1 MTVTEG
7 NDNDLSKVADW
18 FYQVYA
24 EHGITPLIVGY
35 DQRFA
40 KEFLK
45 RMGEYGFDCEMV
57 LQNRATMSNAMKLFE
72 ADLKS
77 RRVNY
82 GGNAVDKWCLG
93 NASMS
98 IDNLG
103 QVMAVK
109 INDQPERRIDGAVTF
124 VILYEVYRRYRTE
137 LRDAS
142 GE

>member
-1 MTVTEG
+1 
-7 NDNDLSKVADW
+7 
-18 FYQVYA
+18 
-24 EHGITPLIVGY
+24 
-35 DQRFA
+35 
-40 KEFLK
+40 
-45 RMGEYGFDCEMV
+45 
-57 LQNRATMSNAMKLFE
+57 
-72 ADLKS
+72 
-77 RRVNY
+77 
-82 GGNAVDKWCLG
+82 
-93 NASMS
+93 MS